1 MMMMM
6 RAWEE
11 VTAPPIVGDIDEEE
25 INNNVEEDGVG
36 DIDDD
41 DDDEEGDMGRGD
53 RPSHIVNCVCFLSVK
68 ASPEAKTP
76 ISQIQSGEE
85 GGDDHVDND
94 EDDVEDSLLDDGH
107 AAVDD
112 FMGNLISALREE
124 ISLVL
129 TYSGLAPMKFDRLTP
144 NSSNPVH
151 YKPDKSAIQFVRASL
166 LIDHTH
172 DTFYFPSRK
181 ILHLSPKNLKSTI
194 MREN

>member
-1 MMMMM
+1 MLR

-76 ISQIQSGEE
+76 ISQI
-85 GGDDHVDND
+85 
-94 EDDVEDSLLDDGH
+94 
-107 AAVDD
+107 
-112 FMGNLISALREE
+112 
-124 ISLVL
+124 
-129 TYSGLAPMKFDRLTP
+129 
-144 NSSNPVH
+144 
-151 YKPDKSAIQFVRASL
+151 
-166 LIDHTH
+166 
-172 DTFYFPSRK
+172 
-181 ILHLSPKNLKSTI
+181 
-194 MREN
+194 